1 MTVRAPHRR
10 VAASQLLVAS
20 LVLSGV
26 WVALPARYWLV
37 DAPGT
42 ALALVC
48 AASAYGLL
56 TGRAWGPTVARVTSW
71 FTLVL
76 GAALVSTL
84 AIVAAHL
91 AGLYGPVGAGG
102 AVLMGTVAALV
113 VPYLVGFPVLQLVW
127 LRE

>member
-1 MTVRAPHRR
+1 MTVPAPHRR
-10 VAASQLLVAS
+10 VAAAQLFVAS
-20 LVLSGV
+20 LGLFGV

-56 TGRAWGPTVARVTSW
+56 TGRAWGRTLARVTSW
-71 FTLVL
+71 LTLVV
-76 GAALVSTL
+76 GAAAVSTL

-102 AVLMGTVAALV
+102 AVLMGTVAALIM
-113 VPYLVGFPVLQLVW
+113 PYLVGFPVLQLVW
-127 LRE
+127 LKD

>member
-1 MTVRAPHRR
+1 M
-10 VAASQLLVAS
+10 VAS
-20 LVLSGV
+20 LVLFGV
-26 WVALPARYWLV
+26 WVGLPARHWVV

-48 AASAYGLL
+48 AVSAYGLL
-56 TGRAWGPTVARVTSW
+56 AGRAWGRKLAQVTSW
-71 FTLVL
+71 FTLLL
-76 GAALVSTL
+76 GAAAVSTL

-102 AVLMGTVAALV
+102 AVLMGTVAALIL
-113 VPYLVGFPVLQLVW
+113 PYLVGFPLLQLAW